1 MPASV
6 WIMRGRS
13 ATVVCWAAVAPV
25 VIWAGVR
32 LTGWERGPAVQL
44 LAFTPYVAGLSLVPV
59 VLALALRRWVVA
71 AVAVLTTL
79 ALVAVVAPR
88 AVADDTPAGGPV
100 LRVMTVN
107 TRGGQAQPGDIVR
120 LVRDLRVD
128 VLSVQELYP
137 GVVEGLSIA
146 GIDRELPYHQVYGAE
161 AGMFSRLPLEDTGV
175 HRNPDGFLQAYGTVL
190 APGAPPVLFE
200 SVHSCSPY
208 SLRQTSCWRRDLSAQ
223 PPATPDGPLRILA
236 GDFNATLDH
245 APLRALLATRLPS
258 TRPTRAGAGLVGT
271 WGPYDGDRIPPV
283 TIDHVLVDRR
293 IGVRGGRRAR
303 GPGQRPPRRA
313 GRAGRCPR
321 RDQAGVVVRR
331 QAVGQGVDERVPAR
345 LDDVLV
351 HADGGPVPAVPSAVS
366 TSTRVIAP
374 VPCEPSRMRTL

>member
-1 MPASV
+1 MAASV

-13 ATVVCWAAVAPV
+13 ATVVCWTAVAPV
-25 VIWAGVR
+25 IIWAGVR
-32 LTGWERGPAVQL
+32 LTGWERGPAVML
-44 LAFTPYVAGLSLVPV
+44 LPFTPYVAGLSLVPV
-59 VLALALRRWVVA
+59 VLALALRRWVAA

-79 ALVAVVAPR
+79 VLVAVVAPR
-88 AVADDTPAGGPV
+88 AVADDTPAGGSR
-100 LRVMTVN
+100 LRVMTIN
-107 TRGGQAQPGDIVR
+107 TLGGQAEPGDIVR

-200 SVHSCSPY
+200 AVHSCAPY

-245 APLRALLATRLPS
+245 ALLRRLLGTGYVDAAD
-258 TRPTRAGAGLVGT
+258 RAGEGLVGT
-271 WGPYDGDRIPPV
+271 WGPYDGDRVPPV
-283 TIDHVLVDRR
+283 VIDHVLVDRR
-293 IGVRGGRRAR
+293 IGVRG
-303 GPGQRPPRRA
+303 
-313 GRAGRCPR
+313 
-321 RDQAGVVVRR
+321 VS
-331 QAVGQGVDERVPAR
+331 
-345 LDDVLV
+345 V
-351 HADGGPVPAVPSAVS
+351 HAVAGSDHRAVVAELSLPAA
-366 TSTRVIAP
+366 
-374 VPCEPSRMRTL
+374 

>member
-1 MPASV
+1 M
-6 WIMRGRS
+6 
-13 ATVVCWAAVAPV
+13 VCWAAVAPV

-107 TRGGQAQPGDIVR
+107 MLGGQAQPGDIVR

-161 AGMFSRLPLEDTGV
+161 AGMFSRLPVGG
-175 HRNPDGFLQAYGTVL
+175 HR
-190 APGAPPVLFE
+190 GAP
-200 SVHSCSPY
+200 
-208 SLRQTSCWRRDLSAQ
+208 Q
-223 PPATPDGPLRILA
+223 PG
-236 GDFNATLDH
+236 
-245 APLRALLATRLPS
+245 RLPPGV
-258 TRPTRAGAGLVGT
+258 RDGAGA
-271 WGPYDGDRIPPV
+271 
-283 TIDHVLVDRR
+283 RR
-293 IGVRGGRRAR
+293 AAGAVRGGALLLAVLAAADELLAPRTCPRSH
-303 GPGQRPPRRA
+303 RPPRT
-313 GRAGRCPR
+313 GRC
-321 RDQAGVVVRR
+321 ASW
-331 QAVGQGVDERVPAR
+331 PA
-345 LDDVLV
+345 
-351 HADGGPVPAVPSAVS
+351 
-366 TSTRVIAP
+366 TSTRRSTTRRCGGCWARGYVDAADARGRGAGGHLGP
-374 VPCEPSRMRTL
+374 VRRRPHPAGDDRPRAGGPPDRRTRRCPCTRSRAATTGPCWPSCRCRAGVRRSGRCRRAWARP

>member
-1 MPASV
+1 MQ
-6 WIMRGRS
+6 GRS

-25 VIWAGVR
+25 IIWAGVR
-32 LTGWERGPAVQL
+32 LTGWERGPAVML

-59 VLALALRRWVVA
+59 VLALALRRWVAA

-79 ALVAVVAPR
+79 VLVAVVAPR
-88 AVADDTPAGGPV
+88 AVADDTPAGGPR
-100 LRVMTVN
+100 LRVMTIN
-107 TRGGQAQPGDIVR
+107 TRGGQAEPGDIVR

-161 AGMFSRLPLEDTGV
+161 AGMFSRLPLEHTGV
-175 HRNPDGFLQAYGTVL
+175 HRNPDGFLQAYGTVP

-200 SVHSCSPY
+200 AVHSCSPY

-245 APLRALLATRLPS
+245 ALLRRLLGTGYVDAAD
-258 TRPTRAGAGLVGT
+258 RAGEGLVGT

-283 TIDHVLVDRR
+283 VIDHVLADRR
-293 IGVRGGRRAR
+293 IGVRG
-303 GPGQRPPRRA
+303 
-313 GRAGRCPR
+313 
-321 RDQAGVVVRR
+321 VS
-331 QAVGQGVDERVPAR
+331 
-345 LDDVLV
+345 V
-351 HADGGPVPAVPSAVS
+351 HAVAGSDHRAVVAELSLPAA
-366 TSTRVIAP
+366 
-374 VPCEPSRMRTL
+374 